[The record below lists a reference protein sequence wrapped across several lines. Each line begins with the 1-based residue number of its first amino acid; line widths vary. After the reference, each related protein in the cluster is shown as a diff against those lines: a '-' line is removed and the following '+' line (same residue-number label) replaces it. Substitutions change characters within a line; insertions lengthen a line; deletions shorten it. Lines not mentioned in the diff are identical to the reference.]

1 MSTAA
6 ALLRAPAA
14 ALEFANVL
22 LTRDAAP
29 LGQTPRDVV
38 WTHRSAT
45 LYRYR
50 SEQRSHAIP
59 LLLVFALIN
68 RPEVFDLRPGC
79 SLVEHLLGEGFDV
92 FLLDWGVPGEE
103 DADQGLEHYV
113 CDVLPSAMR
122 ETLRATGEEELTLVG
137 WCMGGTLCAI
147 HAALDQRSPAR
158 NLVLLTTPISTEG
171 SLYRTWI
178 GEAGLDVD
186 GIAAR
191 SALVPGEGIDTA
203 NKLMKPVTNLWT
215 TYRRLWDDVH
225 AGSFDRDAYSSMA
238 RWVADNPPFPARAF
252 AEWAGWM
259 YRDDALV
266 RGELRLRAG
275 RVDLRRIE
283 QSLLVVTARADHIA
297 PPAGTVPLLGLVGS
311 EDVTHFDRPGGH
323 IGLVAGSRARQELW
337 PDLCDWLAERS
348 VH

>member
-50 SEQRSHAIP
+50 SEQRSHAIA
-59 LLLVFALIN
+59 LLL
-68 RPEVFDLRPGC
+68 
-79 SLVEHLLGEGFDV
+79 H
-92 FLLDWGVPGEE
+92 
-103 DADQGLEHYV
+103 
-113 CDVLPSAMR
+113 
-122 ETLRATGEEELTLVG
+122 
-137 WCMGGTLCAI
+137 
-147 HAALDQRSPAR
+147 
-158 NLVLLTTPISTEG
+158 
-171 SLYRTWI
+171 
-178 GEAGLDVD
+178 
-186 GIAAR
+186 
-191 SALVPGEGIDTA
+191 
-203 NKLMKPVTNLWT
+203 
-215 TYRRLWDDVH
+215 
-225 AGSFDRDAYSSMA
+225 
-238 RWVADNPPFPARAF
+238 
-252 AEWAGWM
+252 
-259 YRDDALV
+259 
-266 RGELRLRAG
+266 GELRLRAG
-275 RVDLRRIE
+275 RVDL
-283 QSLLVVTARADHIA
+283 
-297 PPAGTVPLLGLVGS
+297 